1 MNLKPL
7 QDRIVVEAAA
17 KEEKSF
23 GGIILP
29 DSAPVKGPSAAP
41 CSR

>member
-7 QDRIVVEAAA
+7 QDRVVIKAAEA
-17 KEEKSF
+17 EEISK

-29 DSAPVKGPSAAP
+29 DTWRLAPGK
-41 CSR
+41 